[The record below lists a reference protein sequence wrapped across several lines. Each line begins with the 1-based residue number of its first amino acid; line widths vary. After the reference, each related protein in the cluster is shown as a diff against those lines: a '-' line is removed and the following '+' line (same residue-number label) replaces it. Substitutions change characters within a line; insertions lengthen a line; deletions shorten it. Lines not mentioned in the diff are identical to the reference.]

1 MVDRNHRVRRFT
13 AHYQEVLLLALG
25 SFLLFYR
32 LSEIPGIHGDE
43 AWIFVRV
50 QEIAAGSRPLD
61 EMNSYTGP
69 LHQYFLWPL
78 FQLFGYRVEVL
89 RGFSALLN
97 LLLIVLAMRLARP
110 FAPSP
115 RWPAA
120 VGLLLV
126 TFPC

>member
-1 MVDRNHRVRRFT
+1 MVDRNHLVRRFT

-61 EMNSYTGP
+61 GMNSYTGP
-69 LHQYFLWPL
+69 LHQYFSWPL

-89 RGFSALLN
+89 RGFSALLC
-97 LLLIVLAMRLARP
+97 LGSFSIASHLSLR
-110 FAPSP
+110 
-115 RWPAA
+115 
-120 VGLLLV
+120 
-126 TFPC
+126 